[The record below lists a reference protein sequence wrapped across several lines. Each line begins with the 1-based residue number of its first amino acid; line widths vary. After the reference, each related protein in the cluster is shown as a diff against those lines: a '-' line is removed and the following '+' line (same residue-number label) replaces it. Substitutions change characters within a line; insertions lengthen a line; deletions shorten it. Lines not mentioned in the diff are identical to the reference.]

1 MKKGTRYMN
10 ILLHLIKRSL
20 ITVKFIYYFIIYMGL
35 MCLDMHF
42 IILLMINQIYQIYKS
57 DIFLYLILKIIA
69 EMLGYNF

>member
-1 MKKGTRYMN
+1 MN